1 MEVTEQVGERVRAL
15 RQKRGLSQE
24 QLAGPGLSASYV
36 SLIESGR
43 RQPAAG
49 ALAALAAALDTSVDF
64 LRHGESATMTQQ
76 VELDLRLAEVAL
88 ASGSYEDA
96 ERRFRLQ
103 VGIADPAI
111 RRAAQEGLAQALEA
125 QGRLEQAIAVYESL
139 RERADAKDDGWVSAT
154 IALIR
159 CYREA
164 GDLGR
169 SADLG
174 ERALERLTAL
184 GLTATDLHVQLGA
197 SVAFTA
203 YERGDLVR
211 ARQLIDRVMRQADDL
226 GSARAQG
233 SALWNAALI
242 SAERGEVATALELSE
257 RALLLFHEQGRS
269 RNAARLRNAYAEM
282 LLRTDPP
289 RPALALELLESA
301 RADLVEV
308 GTITDLAYCETEIAR
323 AHLLLGDGQKAVEAA
338 RQSLHH
344 LPAAEDRLER
354 SRALVVLA
362 DAWLAAG
369 DDEAAEAAYREAAS
383 NLAACGAGR
392 QAARVWR
399 QLSDHLERRGDVSG
413 ALTALKAASDAVG
426 VRVAG
431 QPQSVDR

>member
-1 MEVTEQVGERVRAL
+1 VELTEQVGQRVRAL
-15 RQKRGLSQE
+15 RRQRGLSQE

-43 RQPAAG
+43 RQPAER
-49 ALAALAAALDTSVDF
+49 ALAALAAALDTSVEF
-64 LRHGESATMTQQ
+64 LRHGESATLLQQ

-96 ERRFRLQ
+96 ERRFQAQ
-103 VGIADPAI
+103 VGVTDPTI
-111 RRAAQEGLAQALEA
+111 RRAAQQGLAQALEA
-125 QGRLEQAIAVYESL
+125 QGRLEEAIAVYESL
-139 RERADAKDDGWVSAT
+139 RERAELRGDGWVSAT

-174 ERALERLTAL
+174 ERALEQLTAL
-184 GLTATDLHVQLGA
+184 GLAATDLHVQLGA

-211 ARQLIDRVMRQADDL
+211 ARQLIDRVMRQAEAL

-233 SALWNAALI
+233 SALWNAAVI

-257 RALLLFHEQGRS
+257 QALLLFHEEGRS
-269 RNAARLRNAYAEM
+269 RNAARLRNAYAV
-282 LLRTDPP
+282 LLMRTDPP
-289 RPALALELLESA
+289 RPAQALELLESA
-301 RADLVEV
+301 RADLVDV

-323 AHLLLGDGQKAVEAA
+323 AYLLLGDAPQAVEAA
-338 RQSLHH
+338 RQALHH

-369 DDEAAEAAYREAAS
+369 DGEAAEAAYREAAS
-383 NLAACGAGR
+383 TLAACGAGR

-413 ALTALKAASDAVG
+413 ALTALKAASDALG
-426 VRVAG
+426 VRASG
-431 QPQSVDR
+431 QRLSADR